1 MPNVFDYLHWRAD
14 VPFSAAPFND
24 VDNLILAELVYSDFG
39 GVVPDDGR
47 ALSLAEAR
55 DRFFELHDRAEIEAR
70 TAYSYTARAPFLMDS
85 MLSGARF
92 RDLRLCAYET
102 LTDKDNAVQFA
113 AVTFLLP
120 DGTAY
125 VAYRGTDGTVVG
137 WKEDLILSYHSGT
150 VGQLRAAD
158 YLARVATLTDLPLRV
173 GGHSKGGN
181 FAVYAAALA
190 PAAIQDRI
198 QRIWS
203 NDGPGF
209 REEVRCLSGY
219 QRIQP
224 RCVSI
229 VPDTSVIGLLL
240 ESDCLCRVIK
250 STAGGLVQ
258 HDGFTWECGPTDFLL
273 AEQSRKG
280 AYLEKAVDHWV
291 ARQDDAT
298 LRSLVDSLFT
308 VFEATGEETFHSMA
322 AKKMRTAE
330 LMMAAFRALPKEK
343 QRELLAATGKI
354 VTSTGATAKQLLTE
368 RNNEDEV
375 EN

>member
-1 MPNVFDYLHWRAD
+1 
-14 VPFSAAPFND
+14 
-24 VDNLILAELVYSDFG
+24 
-39 GVVPDDGR
+39 
-47 ALSLAEAR
+47 
-55 DRFFELHDRAEIEAR
+55 
-70 TAYSYTARAPFLMDS
+70 MDA
-85 MLSGARF
+85 MLEGARF
-92 RDLRLCAYET
+92 RELRLCAYET
-102 LTDKDNAVQFA
+102 LTDKDDAVQFA

-120 DGTAY
+120 DGTAFL
-125 VAYRGTDGTVVG
+125 AFWGTDGTVVG

-181 FAVYAAALA
+181 CAVYAAAMA
-190 PAAIQDRI
+190 SPTVQDRI
-198 QRIWS
+198 ERIWT

-209 REEVRCLSGY
+209 REEVRSREGY

-224 RCVSI
+224 KCVSI

-240 ESDCLCRVIK
+240 DCDCLCKVVK
-250 STAGGLVQ
+250 SSADGLVQ

-322 AKKMRTAE
+322 AKKIRTAE

-354 VTSTGATAKQLLTE
+354 VTSTGATAKQMLME
-368 RNNEDEV
+368 REDGE
-375 EN
+375 EIED